1 MDRVLGTSFETSL
14 RILLL
19 LDASN
24 GKGMTENMLCALDF
38 IIVYAHDFGISN
50 ENLHA
55 IGSYRF
61 GEFASRRELTRQ
73 ALKQLV
79 VDGFAVVKTADYG
92 FAYFISKSGK
102 DYCRKFETVYA
113 DDYRLSA
120 REALSDLKGK
130 TEEYLTNMINQC
142 TLLSL

>member
-1 MDRVLGTSFETSL
+1 MSL

-24 GKGMTENMLCALDF
+24 GKRMTENMLCALDF
-38 IIVYAHDFGISN
+38 IVVYAHDFSISN

-55 IGSYRF
+55 NGSYRF

-73 ALKQLV
+73 ALKDLV
-79 VDGFAVVKTADYG
+79 VSGFVVVETAKYG
-92 FAYFISKSGK
+92 FRYFISKSGK
-102 DYCRKFETVYA
+102 DYCRKFESIYA

-120 REALSDLKGK
+120 QAVLSVLQGK
-130 TEEYLTNMINQC
+130 TEEHLVEMINRR
-142 TLLSL
+142 TLFSL